1 MRNEL
6 PFAGTRENQCVN
18 GELSRRPFYDHDI
31 ALLIALSLEI
41 CLSYNEFLKC

>member
-18 GELSRRPFYDHDI
+18 VGLSRRPFCDRDI
-31 ALLIALSLEI
+31 VLLTLSLEI
-41 CLSYNEFLKC
+41 CLLYDEFLKY